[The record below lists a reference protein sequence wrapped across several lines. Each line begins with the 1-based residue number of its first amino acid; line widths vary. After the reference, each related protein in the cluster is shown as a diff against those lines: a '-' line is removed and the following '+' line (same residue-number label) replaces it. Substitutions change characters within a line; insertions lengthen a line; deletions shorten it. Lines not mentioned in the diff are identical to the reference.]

1 MQHPAMQRLL
11 NPPLE
16 LCGTSPL
23 DDLESVNN
31 PGTGLPCLQCTSMY
45 VPFQNNKLD
54 ARRIIK
60 LTMSTVIVQMNMN
73 DDDK

>member
-11 NPPLE
+11 NLPLE
-16 LCGTSPL
+16 LCGASPL

-31 PGTGLPCLQCTSMY
+31 PGIGLPCLQCMY
-45 VPFQNNKLD
+45 VPLQNNKLD